1 MNDKILEQML
11 QIIIRYI
18 NNLEETNEI
27 LKEHIMKQEQNK
39 HNCINCK
46 YINITMDDEL
56 ENMKCDC
63 LHPNQK
69 KGYKEYWRNATKEN
83 DCSCFEWNVKGEN
96 NE

>member
-11 QIIIRYI
+11 QIIIR
-18 NNLEETNEI
+18 
-27 LKEHIMKQEQNK
+27 
-39 HNCINCK
+39 

>member
-46 YINITMDDEL
+46 YINIMMDEP
-56 ENMKCDC
+56 ENIKYNC
-63 LHPNQK
+63 LYPDQE
-69 KGYKEYWRNATKEN
+69 KGYWWSPTKEN
-83 DCSCFEWNVKGEN
+83 DCSYFKWKY
-96 NE
+96 